1 MEKTKNG
8 VVCTQNRGTEISLQV
23 KISLCS
29 EITAHSEIFAILA
42 KFCYYCKNFAI
53 LAKFP
58 QIAPACILHIPIYI
72 RLVSASISSFLA

>member
-29 EITAHSEIFAILA
+29 EISLYSENLLCRKIAVHSENFTILA
-42 KFCYYCKNFAI
+42 KFLY
-53 LAKFP
+53 
-58 QIAPACILHIPIYI
+58 
-72 RLVSASISSFLA
+72 SS